1 VAFDRAVRWPAPHR
15 FKVGQGTGLGLATV
29 YGIVAQ
35 SHGYIFFCDE
45 RAGQGATFDLY
56 FPRIVAKVALATLPA
71 PRPPRESKTVLVV
84 EDQDQLRGLVVAVL
98 TRQGYRVHAAA
109 NGEDALRLAKTF
121 SEPIQVLVSDVVM
134 PGMPGPVL
142 AEELRRLWP
151 NLRALFM
158 SGYTDHGDTIMLDDP
173 RVSYIQKPFKSHALM
188 KQLRELLDREAKK
201 AKGSQAEG

>member
-1 VAFDRAVRWPAPHR
+1 M
-15 FKVGQGTGLGLATV
+15 
-29 YGIVAQ
+29 
-35 SHGYIFFCDE
+35 
-45 RAGQGATFDLY
+45 
-56 FPRIVAKVALATLPA
+56 
-71 PRPPRESKTVLVV
+71 V

-98 TRQGYRVHAAA
+98 TRQGYRVHAVA
-109 NGEDALRLAKTF
+109 NGEKALRLAKTF

-158 SGYTDHGDTIMLDDP
+158 SGYTDHGATIMLDDP
-173 RVSYIQKPFKSHALM
+173 RASYIQKPFKSHALT
-188 KQLRELLDREAKK
+188 KQLRERLDRGAKK